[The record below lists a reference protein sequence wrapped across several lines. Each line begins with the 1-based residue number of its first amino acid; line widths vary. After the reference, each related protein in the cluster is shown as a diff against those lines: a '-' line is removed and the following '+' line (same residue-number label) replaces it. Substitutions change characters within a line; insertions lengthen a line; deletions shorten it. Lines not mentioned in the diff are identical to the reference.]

1 MDEFE
6 QKRSMVKV
14 LMDMLKKSAG
24 DEVSRGHS
32 LTHTP
37 LPSGSVADHPHK
49 KESYDKSHAA
59 SASMDGMKPEAGD
72 MSTPGGMEG
81 MGDAM
86 PKMADGGMAMA
97 SDEPENET
105 PADTHEAEGGEA
117 PKVEMEEGPI
127 EEEDEDNNSS
137 SFAAFRKKK
146 K

>member
-6 QKRSMVKV
+6 QKRGMVKV
-14 LMDMLKKSAG
+14 LMDMLKKSAV
-24 DEVSRGHS
+24 DEVNKGHS

-59 SASMDGMKPEAGD
+59 SAPMDGMKPEMGD
-72 MSTPGGMEG
+72 MPEG
-81 MGDAM
+81 MPEEM

-105 PADTHEAEGGEA
+105 PEDTREAEGGEA
-117 PKVEMEEGPI
+117 PKEEMEEGPI
-127 EEEDEDNNSS
+127 EEQDEDNNSS